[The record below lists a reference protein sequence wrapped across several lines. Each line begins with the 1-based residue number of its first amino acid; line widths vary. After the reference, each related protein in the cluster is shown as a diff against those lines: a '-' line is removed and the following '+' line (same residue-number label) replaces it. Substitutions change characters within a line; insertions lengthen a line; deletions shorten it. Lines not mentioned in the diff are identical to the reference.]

1 MAKEKITINL
11 RVAGYMM
18 PIEIDPDKEEI
29 YRKAAKLVQARIDRY
44 LAENFQIQDKVLF
57 YSMIMLD
64 FAVLLVSEQNV
75 EERLQSLVDKLD
87 RALLL

>member
-87 RALLL
+87 RTLQL

>member
-1 MAKEKITINL
+1 
-11 RVAGYMM
+11 M

-87 RALLL
+87 RTLQL

>member
-1 MAKEKITINL
+1 
-11 RVAGYMM
+11 M

-75 EERLQSLVDKLD
+75 EERLRSLVDKLD
-87 RALLL
+87 RTLQL

>member
-87 RALLL
+87 RSLQL